1 VTTENWIARLWS
13 SEASRQARI
22 LMLESRKMKRAGEIL
37 APLMRRLM
45 ARDAPLPW
53 LEGSWKSIVGSR
65 LAAHTRP
72 VKLSNGVLE
81 ISADSL
87 EWKNQ
92 LKDMVDEFPRR
103 INAAWS
109 GRLVEKALIILDAR
123 LEADAEAER
132 NPFVRL
138 RGVAFP
144 RRRGGSPPR

>member
-1 VTTENWIARLWS
+1 
-13 SEASRQARI
+13 
-22 LMLESRKMKRAGEIL
+22 MLESRKMKRAGEIL
-37 APLMRRLM
+37 APLMRRLT

-53 LEGSWKSIVGSR
+53 LEGAWKSIVGSR

-72 VKLSNGVLE
+72 VKLSNGILE

-103 INAAWS
+103 INVAWS
-109 GRLVEKALIILDAR
+109 GRLVVKALIVPDAG
-123 LEADAEAER
+123 LEAGAEAER
-132 NPFVRL
+132 NPFVRR

>member
-1 VTTENWIARLWS
+1 
-13 SEASRQARI
+13 
-22 LMLESRKMKRAGEIL
+22 MLESRKMKRAGEIL
-37 APLMRRLM
+37 APLMRRLTV
-45 ARDAPLPW
+45 RDAPLPW
-53 LEGSWKSIVGSR
+53 LEGAWKSIVGSR
-65 LAAHTRP
+65 LASHTRP

-109 GRLVEKALIILDAR
+109 GRLVEKALIVLETG
-123 LEADAEAER
+123 LEAGLEHSAEVER
-132 NPFVRL
+132 NPFVRR

-144 RRRGGSPPR
+144 PRRGRGGSPPR